1 MYMLTKIKNVLSTK
15 RIAATAGLVL
25 LFLVSIAHP
34 LAAQTVTQ
42 GYATDEQLQRGML
55 VSLKEGDTSKVE
67 PAEPDNAV
75 RLHGIVV
82 NANDSPV
89 TLSNE
94 TQKTFVATVGRYE
107 GLVSD
112 QNGAIRQGDYITVSK
127 VRGIGMRTDAKSA
140 NVIGKALA
148 DFDGKANVLS
158 TTDLKDN
165 GGITQKVNIG
175 RIQLDIGIGANP
187 FAKPEDV
194 NLPGFLKKATEA
206 IAQKT
211 VSPIR
216 VYISVGILFA
226 SVAIAGSMLYAGVRS
241 SMISIGRN
249 PLSKQSITKSLLQ
262 VIITS
267 FIVFIIGVF
276 GVYLLLKL

>member
-1 MYMLTKIKNVLSTK
+1 MFKKLKQNFSAK
-15 RIAATAGLVL
+15 RFFASVGLV
-25 LFLVSIAHP
+25 FLTILSLAHP

-42 GYATDEQLQRGML
+42 GYASDDNLQRGML
-55 VSLKEGDTSKVE
+55 VSLKDGDPTKVE
-67 PAEPDNAV
+67 PADDGNAK
-75 RLHGIVV
+75 RLHGLVV
-82 NANDSPV
+82 NPNDAPV

-94 TQKTFVATVGRYE
+94 AQKNFVATVGRYE

-112 QNGAIRQGDYITVSK
+112 QNGSVKAGDYITVSK
-127 VRGIGMRTDAKSA
+127 VRGIGMRVDTKSE
-140 NVIGKALA
+140 NVIGKALE
-148 DFDGKANVLS
+148 DFDGKSNVLS

-165 GGITQKVNIG
+165 GGVTQKVNIG
-175 RIQLDIGIGANP
+175 RIMLDIGIGANP
-187 FAKPEDV
+187 LAKPEEV

-211 VSPIR
+211 VSPLR
-216 VYISVGILFA
+216 VYISLAILAA

-249 PLSKQSITKSLLQ
+249 PLSKQSITKSLMQ
-262 VIITS
+262 VILTS
-267 FIVFIIGVF
+267 FIVFIIGIF

>member
-1 MYMLTKIKNVLSTK
+1 MLTKIKNSFSIK
-15 RIAATAGLVL
+15 RTAACAGLVV
-25 LFLVSIAHP
+25 LFLISLAHP

-42 GYATDEQLQRGML
+42 GYSTDEQLQRGML
-55 VSLKEGDTSKVE
+55 VSLKDKDPTKVE
-67 PAEPDNAV
+67 PADPDNIK
-75 RLHGIVV
+75 RLHGLVV
-82 NANDSPV
+82 NPNDAPV
-89 TLSNE
+89 TLSSE
-94 TQKTFVATVGRYE
+94 SQKTFVATVGRYE

-112 QNGAIRQGDYITVSK
+112 QNGPIRQGDYITVSK
-127 VRGIGMRTDAKSA
+127 VRGIGMKTDAKSI

-148 DFDGKANVLS
+148 DFDGKNDVLS

-165 GGITQKVNIG
+165 GGVTQKVNIG
-175 RIQLDIGIGANP
+175 RIMLDIGIGANP
-187 FAKPEDV
+187 LAKPEEV
-194 NLPGFLKKATEA
+194 NLPGFLKRATEA

-211 VSPIR
+211 VSPLR
-216 VYISVGILFA
+216 VYISLAVLLA

-249 PLSKQSITKSLLQ
+249 PLSKQSITKSLFQ

-267 FIVFIIGVF
+267 FIVFIIGIF

>member
-1 MYMLTKIKNVLSTK
+1 MKNYISAK
-15 RIAATAGLVL
+15 RVWASFGLLL
-25 LFLVSIAHP
+25 LFFVSVTHP

-42 GYATDEQLQRGML
+42 GYGADESLQRGML
-55 VSLKEGDTSKVE
+55 VSLKDGDATKIE
-67 PAEPDNAV
+67 AADENNIK
-75 RLHGIVV
+75 RLHGLVV
-82 NANDSPV
+82 SPNDAPV
-89 TLSNE
+89 TLSSE
-94 TQKTFVATVGRYE
+94 SQKNFVATVGRYE

-112 QNGAIRQGDYITVSK
+112 QNGEIKQGDYITVSK
-127 VRGIGMRTDAKSA
+127 VRGIGMKTDTKSV
-140 NVIGKALA
+140 NVIGKALE
-148 DFDGKANVLS
+148 DFNGKDDVLS

-165 GGITQKVNIG
+165 GGVTQKVRIG
-175 RIQLDIGIGANP
+175 RILLDVGIGANP
-187 FAKPEDV
+187 LAKPEDV

-211 VSPIR
+211 VSPLR
-216 VYISVGILFA
+216 VYISIGILLA

-249 PLSKQSITKSLLQ
+249 PLSKQSIIKSLLQ

-267 FIVFIIGVF
+267 FIVFIIGIF

>member
-1 MYMLTKIKNVLSTK
+1 MFKKLKQNFSAK
-15 RIAATAGLVL
+15 RFFASVGLV
-25 LFLVSIAHP
+25 FLTMLSLAHP

-42 GYATDEQLQRGML
+42 GYASDDNLQRGML
-55 VSLKEGDTSKVE
+55 VSLKDGDPTKVE
-67 PAEPDNAV
+67 PADDGNAK
-75 RLHGIVV
+75 RLHGLVV
-82 NANDSPV
+82 NPNDAPV

-94 TQKTFVATVGRYE
+94 AQKNFVATVGRYE

-112 QNGAIRQGDYITVSK
+112 QNGAVKAGDYITVSK
-127 VRGIGMRTDAKSA
+127 VRGIGMRVDTKSE
-140 NVIGKALA
+140 NVIGKALE
-148 DFDGKANVLS
+148 DFDGKSNVLS

-165 GGITQKVNIG
+165 GGVTQKVNIG
-175 RIQLDIGIGANP
+175 RIMLDIGIGANP
-187 FAKPEDV
+187 LAKPEEV

-211 VSPIR
+211 VSPLR
-216 VYISVGILFA
+216 VYISLAILAA

-249 PLSKQSITKSLLQ
+249 PLSKQSITKSLMQ
-262 VIITS
+262 VILTS
-267 FIVFIIGVF
+267 FIVFIIGIF

>member
-1 MYMLTKIKNVLSTK
+1 MFKKLKQNFSAKRFFASVGLVFLTVLS
-15 RIAATAGLVL
+15 L
-25 LFLVSIAHP
+25 SHP

-42 GYATDEQLQRGML
+42 GYASDDNLQRGML
-55 VSLKEGDTSKVE
+55 VSLKDGDPTKVE
-67 PAEPDNAV
+67 PADDGNAK
-75 RLHGIVV
+75 RLHGLVV
-82 NANDSPV
+82 NPNDAPV

-94 TQKTFVATVGRYE
+94 AQKNFVATVGRYE

-112 QNGAIRQGDYITVSK
+112 QNGAVKAGDYITVSK
-127 VRGIGMRTDAKSA
+127 VRGIGMRVDTKSE
-140 NVIGKALA
+140 NVIGKALE
-148 DFDGKANVLS
+148 DFDGKSNVLS

-175 RIQLDIGIGANP
+175 RIMLDIGIGANP
-187 FAKPEDV
+187 LAKPEEV

-206 IAQKT
+206 IAQKS
-211 VSPIR
+211 VSPLR
-216 VYISVGILFA
+216 VYISLAILAA

-249 PLSKQSITKSLLQ
+249 PLSKQSITKSLMQ
-262 VIITS
+262 VILTS
-267 FIVFIIGVF
+267 FIVFIIGIF